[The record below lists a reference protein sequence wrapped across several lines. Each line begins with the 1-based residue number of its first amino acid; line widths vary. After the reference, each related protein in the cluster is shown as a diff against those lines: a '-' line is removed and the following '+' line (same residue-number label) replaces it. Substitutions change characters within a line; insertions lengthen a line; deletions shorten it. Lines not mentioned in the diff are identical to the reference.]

1 MVLLSVDNQLRPS
14 TVATK
19 NSTKREENKGWILW
33 IAIGSAVVFG
43 AGAVAEIFIGIG
55 ASLSSAGS
63 AGNTEETGAIIPIRN
78 IIYAYVL
85 PLIR

>member
-1 MVLLSVDNQLRPS
+1 MVAIGITL
-14 TVATK
+14 VATK

-55 ASLSSAGS
+55 ASLSSAGN
-63 AGNTEETGAIIPIRN
+63 AEETGAIIPIRN